1 MYQLFWCSPRYQV
14 DPQTPT
20 RPWEYTGGSIG
31 STLHSTSGAM
41 APEVPRVIT
50 ACEKRWLDHPR
61 IQDPG
66 DEMAPKMWP
75 ENPTAASCSQRGCY
89 FLPNFWEPHETIEK
103 FLGVGCCSKVH
114 HTAPVGRSP
123 AKARAPNPPRFDV
136 RGSKKPATKGP
147 KTDPSHFWCLTIPTS
162 RYINVSSWAIPD
174 DTGITWSSQVAP
186 VDAMPGSVFG
196 QPPSIY
202 IIIYIYI
209 YLSITGVL
217 VFTGL
222 NHVKSWF
229 NPHWHACEL

>member
-14 DPQTPT
+14 NPQTPT
-20 RPWEYTGGSIG
+20 ARLENTPAVALVLL
-31 STLHSTSGAM
+31 STAPMAM

-50 ACEKRWLDHPR
+50 ACL
-61 IQDPG
+61 
-66 DEMAPKMWP
+66 MVAWP
-75 ENPTAASCSQRGCY
+75 SKIRVMKWVRKCSENPTAASCSQRGCY

-123 AKARAPNPPRFDV
+123 AKARAPNPPRFV
-136 RGSKKPATKGP
+136 FRGSKKPATKGP
-147 KTDPSHFWCLTIPTS
+147 KTNPSHFWCLTIPTS

-196 QPPSIY
+196 QPPSHGEKSSSIY
-202 IIIYIYI
+202 YW
-209 YLSITGVL
+209 VL
-217 VFTGL
+217 VFAG
-222 NHVKSWF
+222 
-229 NPHWHACEL
+229 